1 MMKTNIKTALI
12 PLIIILVGSLTAL
25 IASKYINA
33 WAFIPLAIV
42 YWTSIIV
49 VVKPTKNILKSYF
62 KKPAYNIKISILCL
76 IPVFLCGFSFIWG
89 IKYIETPSLIIMWI
103 IFAVINSF
111 TEEIFWRGYLID
123 NLTWKPIVKVIYSTI
138 LFSLSHPLM
147 WGVFSIT
154 IRSYIMV
161 LPLLTMGLIWGYV
174 YHKTKSLRW
183 CILAH
188 FLVDLLNLSVWV
200 FLNIYI
206 PPVIK

>member
-12 PLIIILVGSLTAL
+12 PLIIILVGSLTAM

-42 YWTSIIV
+42 YWASIIV
-49 VVKPTKNILKSYF
+49 VVKPTKNMLKSYL
-62 KKPAYNIKISILCL
+62 KKPAYNFKISIVSL
-76 IPVFLCGFSFIWG
+76 IPVLLCSFSFIWG

-123 NLTWKPIVKVIYSTI
+123 NLTWKPSIKVIYTTI

>member
-12 PLIIILVGSLTAL
+12 PLIIILAGSLTAI

-49 VVKPTKNILKSYF
+49 VVKPTKNILTSYL
-62 KKPAYNIKISILCL
+62 KKPVDNLKVSIFSL

-123 NLTWKPIVKVIYSTI
+123 NLTWKPSVKVIYTTI

-174 YHKTKSLRW
+174 YHKTKS
-183 CILAH
+183 
-188 FLVDLLNLSVWV
+188 
-200 FLNIYI
+200 
-206 PPVIK
+206 